1 VREERDD
8 IIVFRLFDT
17 VIDANIA
24 KTKLD
29 AYGIPCFLTE
39 ENMSNLYP
47 GQPFLAFKVR
57 LHVFAKDE
65 EQAHTILEDHTT
77 LTTDSDA
84 SARCPRCD
92 SQRVTRDFPKE
103 LSDSLTLLFFG
114 VLFPHKKVNHCI
126 DCDNEF

>member
-1 VREERDD
+1 MNDQDD
-8 IIVFRLFDT
+8 IIVFRHYDT
-17 VIDANIA
+17 VISANIA

-47 GQPFLAFKVR
+47 GQPFIAFKVR
-57 LHVFAKDE
+57 LHLFSKDE
-65 EQAHTILEDHTT
+65 EQAIQILVEENVRVEA
-77 LTTDSDA
+77 DS
-84 SARCPRCD
+84 SNRCPKCNSSRI
-92 SQRVTRDFPKE
+92 VRDFPKQSSE
-103 LSDSLTLLFFG
+103 NLTFIFFG